1 MPTVIPR
8 RTGVSEA
15 IFNVTAHLA
24 FLKGC
29 TMTTTPKK
37 FLITGGAGGI
47 GLALARA
54 LIAEGNAVI
63 ACGRDQGRLDAARTL
78 VPELLTRQCDVSDR
92 QDRTALVNWIAQEHP
107 DLSALINNAA
117 VQTKTDFS
125 RPLDEAQ
132 VTAEMQIN
140 FLAPLMLSLE
150 LLPILK
156 PQDAA
161 MIINL
166 SSGLAFC
173 PVASLP
179 VYSASKAALHSVTLS
194 LRHQLA
200 SQAVRV
206 IEIIAPPVDTS
217 LGGHAALDAIAAGL
231 PVLKPE
237 EFAAEVVDAL
247 GKDQDEIAIGI
258 AQASRQQGEA
268 LFALMNQ
275 A

>member
-1 MPTVIPR
+1 
-8 RTGVSEA
+8 VSEA

-156 PQDAA
+156 SQDAA

-237 EFAAEVVDAL
+237 EFAAEVVGAL